1 MTILNQ
7 FWSLITGLSNRGPNA
22 AASTEA
28 DDYRKLYQ
36 ALYDL
41 YNNNED
47 INDSDTTRRLRTV
60 VNRSV
65 EFYASKMLPGE
76 VTPVADAPALTDA
89 LDQVLKSSNFRNN
102 KPAMLRGLAL
112 YGDSFVRVRGDE
124 EKSYLEDVPPAHVS
138 DFEEDSRGFLTF
150 IRIDIQTLDANNNPE
165 LYTEVWDKELATQ
178 RIWHTHQSIN
188 TAIENLGDPSEENSF
203 ATFGIDFI
211 PIVHTKFRDNGFT
224 RGAGCVYH
232 ALDKV
237 YEANRL
243 ATRLHDLFFR
253 FDKPIWAAMA
263 NAQDAAGRPLP
274 APRINTTSGGDAT
287 VTEATKE
294 SVFGDIAYLPGTS
307 SIEALV
313 APVNYADGLAILN
326 AMMDEL
332 ELDLPELRWYSVTN
346 TDALS
351 GTAIRS
357 LLGAAIDRANA
368 AKENFISSL
377 SRMLEMA
384 LTIGIF
390 NKVFE
395 ASLGNFDSGD
405 FEHTLQVD
413 DAWGESLNEKATNM
427 QALTNAGVPAPA
439 AMQLAGFSEDE
450 VKEAF
455 PNGLEPPQT
464 VQMPTGRAV
473 AGVPP
478 KPGTPVVRVG

>member
-47 INDSDTTRRLRTV
+47 LNTDDTTRRLRTV

-76 VTPVADAPALTDA
+76 VTPVADDQPLTDA

-102 KPAMLRGLAL
+102 KPAMLRGYAL

-150 IRIDIQTLDANNNPE
+150 IRIDIQTLDENGNPE
-165 LYTEVWDKELATQ
+165 LYTEVWDKAEGTQ

-188 TAIENLGDPSEENSF
+188 TKIENLGTPSEENTF
-203 ATFGIDFI
+203 ASFGIDFI
-211 PIVHTKFRDNGFT
+211 PIVHTKFRDNGDQ

-243 ATRLHDLFFR
+243 STRLHDLFFR
-253 FDKPIWAAMA
+253 FDKPIWAASA

-274 APRINTTSGGDAT
+274 APRINATSTGDAST
-287 VTEATKE
+287 GEATKE
-294 SVFGDIAYLPGTS
+294 SVFGDIVYLPGTS
-307 SIEALV
+307 SLDALIPDIRYV
-313 APVNYADGLAILN
+313 DGLAILN
-326 AMMDEL
+326 AMMGEL

-357 LLGAAIDRANA
+357 LLAAAIDRANA

-390 NKVFE
+390 NGVFE

-413 DAWGESLNEKATNM
+413 DAWGESLNEKAVNM

-439 AMQLAGFSEDE
+439 AMQLAGFSEEE
-450 VKEAF
+450 VKDAF
-455 PNGLEPPQT
+455 PTGLEPPKT
-464 VQMPTGRAV
+464 VQMPPGRAV
-473 AGVPP
+473 VGTAPQ
-478 KPGTPVVRVG
+478 PGTPVVRVA